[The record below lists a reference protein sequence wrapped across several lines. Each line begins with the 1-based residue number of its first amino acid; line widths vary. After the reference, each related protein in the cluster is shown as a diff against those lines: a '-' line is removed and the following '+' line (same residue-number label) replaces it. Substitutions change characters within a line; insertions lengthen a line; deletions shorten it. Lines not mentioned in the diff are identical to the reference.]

1 MDARGIYSVL
11 SRNAARYSFVDLNHI
26 YELNE
31 QLGYNELDRRVK
43 GRFFRC
49 LLVVATL

>member
-11 SRNAARYSFVDLNHI
+11 SRDAARYNFIDLNI
-26 YELNE
+26 YDLNE

-43 GRFFRC
+43 GSFFRC